1 MVTSFT
7 AHPVSTVRRQF
18 ISFPVA
24 DFQRTKLQ
32 MLSWTNQFNI
42 CCFLDNQ
49 RYNLP
54 HHSFECMA
62 AAGTVQTLATAAGTA
77 FEQLKQLYEQN
88 RDWLFGHLSY
98 DLKSE
103 TEGLASNNRDHIG
116 FPDLCFFIPE
126 VILQLSE
133 HELLIGTFGDR
144 HETIFHEINTV
155 EPTYEPDQ
163 PLTTPI
169 NSRISKPAYIEIIQQ
184 LQQHILRGDCYEIN
198 FCQEFFAENVTI
210 DPLQVYNSLSYTS
223 PNPFAAYYK
232 TGQQYLLCAS
242 PERYLKKE
250 GDRIYSQPIKGTSKR
265 NLQDAGEDVRNKED
279 LYNSPKDRSENVMIV
294 DLVRNDLSKICEE
307 ASVQVDELF
316 GVYSFPQV
324 HQMTSTVSGQ
334 LRSDIHFV
342 EAIEATFPMGS
353 MTGAPKKRVM
363 ELIEQYEQTRRGI
376 FSGAVG
382 YITPEGDFDFNVV
395 IRSIMYN
402 EANKYLSFQAG
413 SAITFY
419 SDPEKEYEECL
430 LKAAAIKKVLG
441 G

>member
-1 MVTSFT
+1 
-7 AHPVSTVRRQF
+7 
-18 ISFPVA
+18 
-24 DFQRTKLQ
+24 
-32 MLSWTNQFNI
+32 MLSWANQFNI

-49 RYNLP
+49 HYNLP
-54 HHSFECMA
+54 HHSFECLA
-62 AAGTVQTLATAAGTA
+62 AAGAVQTLATPAGTA
-77 FEQLKQLYEQN
+77 FDQLQQLYEQN

-98 DLKSE
+98 DLKNE
-103 TEGLASNNRDHIG
+103 TDGLASHNTDHIG

-126 VILQLSE
+126 VVLQLSE
-133 HELLIGTFGDR
+133 RELLIGTFDGR
-144 HETIFHEINTV
+144 HETVFHAICAI
-155 EPTYEPDQ
+155 EPVSGSVQ
-163 PLTTPI
+163 GLTTPI
-169 NSRISKPAYIEIIQQ
+169 TNRISKAGYIRTIQQ

-198 FCQEFFAENVTI
+198 FCQEFFAASVHI
-210 DPLQVYNSLSYTS
+210 DPLQVYCSLSNTS

-250 GDRIYSQPIKGTSKR
+250 GRRICSQPIKGTSQR
-265 NLQDAGEDVRNKED
+265 NLHDAREDVKYKEH
-279 LYNSPKDRSENVMIV
+279 LYNSAKDRSENVMIV

-307 ASVQVDELF
+307 ASVQVEELF
-316 GVYSFPQV
+316 GIYSFPQV
-324 HQMTSTVSGQ
+324 HQMISTVSGQ
-334 LRSDIHFV
+334 LRNDLHFI
-342 EAIEATFPMGS
+342 EAIKATFPMGS
-353 MTGAPKKRVM
+353 MTGAPKRRVM

-382 YITPEGDFDFNVV
+382 YITPAGDFDFNVV

-402 EANKYLSFQAG
+402 AASQYLSFQAG

>member
-1 MVTSFT
+1 
-7 AHPVSTVRRQF
+7 
-18 ISFPVA
+18 
-24 DFQRTKLQ
+24 
-32 MLSWTNQFNI
+32 MLSWANQFNI

-49 RYNLP
+49 HYNLP

-62 AAGTVQTLATAAGTA
+62 AAGAVQTLATAAGTA
-77 FEQLKQLYEQN
+77 FEQLKQLYEEN
-88 RDWLFGHLSY
+88 RDWLFGHFSY
-98 DLKSE
+98 DLKNE
-103 TEGLASNNRDHIG
+103 TEGLASNNTDHIG

-133 HELLIGTFGDR
+133 RELLIGTFDNR
-144 HETIFHEINTV
+144 HELVFHEICAV
-155 EPTYEPDQ
+155 EPLREPSQ

-169 NSRISKPAYIEIIQQ
+169 NSRINKADYISTIQQ

-198 FCQEFFAENVTI
+198 FCQEFFAERVTI
-210 DPLQVYNSLSYTS
+210 DPLQVYNSLSITS

-242 PERYLKKE
+242 PERYIKRE

-265 NLQDAGEDVRNKED
+265 NLNDAGEDVRNKEH
-279 LYNSPKDRSENVMIV
+279 LYNSAKDRSENVMIV

-316 GVYSFPQV
+316 GIYSFPQV
-324 HQMTSTVSGQ
+324 HQMISTVSGQ
-334 LRSDIHFV
+334 LRSDIHFID
-342 EAIEATFPMGS
+342 AIKATFPMGS

-363 ELIEQYEQTRRGI
+363 QLIEQYEQTRRGI

-382 YITPEGDFDFNVV
+382 YITPDGDFDFNVV

-402 EANKYLSFQAG
+402 AANTYLSFQAG